1 MLGDFKY
8 YNPTQLYF
16 GKDAMNTLS
25 GELAKYGDRIVLV
38 YGKGAIKRIGV
49 YDQVIDILKK
59 TGKTVTEISGVMS
72 NPTIQKVYEGIDIVR
87 KTDADLILAVGGG
100 SVIDYAKAVA
110 GSAYCD
116 EDPWQRFYIE
126 RKLVE
131 NKVIPV
137 GCILTM
143 VGTGSEM
150 NDNGTI
156 TNHETKEKIGYKF
169 GDDAYPKFAIMN
181 PEFTYSLPRY
191 QMVAGM
197 FDIMSHI
204 MEQYFSNDDDNTSDY
219 IAEGLMNS
227 LIHSS
232 LIAIKDPKNYEAR
245 SNIMWTATWAL
256 NNLIAMGK
264 TQDWE
269 VHMMGQAIAAYTD
282 ATHGMTLSAISLP
295 YYRYISQ
302 FGKSK
307 FVRFA
312 KNVWH
317 IQAEN
322 KSDDQVVEEGF
333 KAMADWMKQLGVA
346 MKIED
351 VGVTADM
358 IDEIAAHTP
367 ILDAGYKKLTEKEIA
382 DIYRASL

>member
-16 GKDAMNTLS
+16 GKDAMNALS

-59 TGKTVTEISGVMS
+59 AGKTVTEISGVMS

-126 RKLVE
+126 RKPVE

-264 TQDWE
+264 KQDWE

-367 ILDAGYKKLTEKEIA
+367 IIDAGYKKLTEKEIA